1 MDRNRKAVAYK
12 ISLSPCTSGSS
23 QGCLGEYSREGG
35 GKGRGEENK
44 FQSRQEGSLHAVARY
59 PDPSPVP
66 PNPNPVAVGDGGTG
80 ADGHPNCHSG

>member
-44 FQSRQEGSLHAVARY
+44 YQSRQEGSLHAVASISRSQ
-59 PDPSPVP
+59 PS
-66 PNPNPVAVGDGGTG
+66 
-80 ADGHPNCHSG
+80 SS